1 MPAKKAFGA
10 QFKWKVS
17 TVYTVIANITKIKPF
32 DMKAII
38 IDASSHDSP
47 AEFKEKLGGFK
58 DNGMVQLDLNYS
70 NADAQHFA
78 ALANLGTL
86 QDCEII
92 WPGTVVSLQTTAQF
106 FAIVEQISAELPH
119 DNKITA
125 TIQLQISGV
134 ITWS

>member
-10 QFKWKVS
+10 QFKWKV
-17 TVYTVIANITKIKPF
+17 TATYTLIANVTKIKPF
-32 DMKAII
+32 DMKAVI

-47 AEFKEKLGGFK
+47 SEFKEKLGGFK
-58 DNGMVQLDLNYS
+58 DNGVVQLDLNYS

-78 ALANLGTL
+78 SLANLGTS
-86 QDCEII
+86 QDCQII

-125 TIQLQISGV
+125 QITLQITGV
-134 ITWS
+134 IIWS